1 MIEASQLEKSFGSIR
16 ALDGVSFAVSEG
28 EIVGLLGPNGSG
40 KTTLIRI
47 LTAFFPADAGRATIA
62 GVDLAVDPLE
72 ARRRV
77 GYLPERTPL
86 YPEISVERLL
96 RFAADVKL
104 AERRHRSERVAAVIR
119 ECSLGDVAHR
129 AIGTLSKGY
138 RQRVG
143 IAQALIG
150 RPHVLILDEP
160 TAGLDPAQVIE
171 LRQLVSALGGRTT
184 IVLSSHILADI
195 SSVCDRVLIL
205 HRGRLVLAERIDALR
220 REVRRSGEVVLR
232 TRAESGAV
240 EALIGAVEGLGVTR
254 IDRDATGA
262 VTAHLTHPQGANETE
277 TQRSLERVTSDLAR
291 RCVEA
296 GLPIFELGPRS
307 RTLEDMFV
315 ELLEERE
322 A

>member
-62 GVDLAVDPLE
+62 GVDLAEDPLE

-119 ECSLGDVAHR
+119 ECSL
-129 AIGTLSKGY
+129 S
-138 RQRVG
+138 
-143 IAQALIG
+143 
-150 RPHVLILDEP
+150 
-160 TAGLDPAQVIE
+160 
-171 LRQLVSALGGRTT
+171 
-184 IVLSSHILADI
+184 
-195 SSVCDRVLIL
+195 
-205 HRGRLVLAERIDALR
+205 
-220 REVRRSGEVVLR
+220 
-232 TRAESGAV
+232 
-240 EALIGAVEGLGVTR
+240 
-254 IDRDATGA
+254 
-262 VTAHLTHPQGANETE
+262 
-277 TQRSLERVTSDLAR
+277 
-291 RCVEA
+291 
-296 GLPIFELGPRS
+296 
-307 RTLEDMFV
+307 
-315 ELLEERE
+315 
-322 A
+322 